1 MPLSTISLWGNL
13 VANQAINKKESGIF
27 SKLYFGGNIKSAI
40 TVRSFDIIDWQ
51 LKIDLN
57 FGKLK
62 VLKFGFLEL
71 YNKSRFQ
78 ISGRKSQDF
87 QDMKRNRK
95 IELQFFCP
103 PPFS

>member
-13 VANQAINKKESGIF
+13 VANQAINKKESGSYI
-27 SKLYFGGNIKSAI
+27 LGGNINSAI

-62 VLKFGFLEL
+62 LLKFGFLKL
-71 YNKSRFQ
+71 YTKSRFQ
-78 ISGRKSQDF
+78 ISGRISQDF
-87 QDMKRNRK
+87 QDM
-95 IELQFFCP
+95 
-103 PPFS
+103 